1 MNNLPWTLVVEPE
14 QREAARLRIEKA
26 SIVGVD
32 TEYDSFRYFREKL
45 CLVQVST
52 ETEVYLFDPLGSH
65 DLSFLGGVFSNPD
78 TIKVLHASD
87 NDVRILH
94 RDHGFTFTSI
104 FDTHRAAALLGSTSL
119 SLPTIL
125 QEYLNFELPKNKKIQ
140 RSRWDTRPL
149 SEDQLDYA
157 ARDAACLLPL
167 YRIMTGLLRER
178 GLEEEAREQFD
189 EAAAGRWRE
198 KRLAPGGFRKIEG
211 YEDLDDEARFRLEA
225 LWRWR
230 FEKARSTNRAR
241 FMILSDRNLVDLAR
255 EELTSLDDLV
265 TSGLITSHQARE
277 LGEELLQVLHRSFS
291 EHS

>member
-1 MNNLPWTLVVEPE
+1 MNDLPWTLVVEPE
-14 QREAARLRIEKA
+14 QRETARLRIEEA
-26 SIVGVD
+26 SVVGVD

-52 ETEVYLFDPLGSH
+52 DREVYLFDPLGPQ
-65 DLSFLGGVFSNPD
+65 DLSFLGGVFSNSD
-78 TIKVLHASD
+78 IIKVLHASD

-94 RDHGFTFTSI
+94 RDYDFTFSSI
-104 FDTHRAAALLGSTSL
+104 FDTHRAAALLGSTFL
-119 SLPTIL
+119 SLPAIL
-125 QEYLNFELPKNKKIQ
+125 KEYLNLELSKNKKIQ

-149 SEDQLDYA
+149 SDLQLDYA

-167 YRIMTGLLRER
+167 YRTMAGLLRER
-178 GLEEEAREQFD
+178 GLEEEARGQFD
-189 EAAAGRWRE
+189 EVAAGRWRE
-198 KRLAPGGFRKIEG
+198 KRLVPGGFRKIEG

-241 FMILSDRNLVDLAR
+241 FMILSDKNLVDLAR
-255 EELTSLDDLV
+255 EEVTSLDNLA

-277 LGEELLQVLHRSFS
+277 FGEELLQVLHRSCS
-291 EHS
+291 EY